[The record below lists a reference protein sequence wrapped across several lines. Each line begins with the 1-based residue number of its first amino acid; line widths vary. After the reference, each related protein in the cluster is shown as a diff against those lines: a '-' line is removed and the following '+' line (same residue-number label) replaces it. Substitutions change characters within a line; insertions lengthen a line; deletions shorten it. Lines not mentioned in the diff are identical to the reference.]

1 MPVKKVHVVVT
12 SALPARSL
20 APAIMTVKVV
30 LDANGLVGVNV
41 AILSRTSYETFPTTT
56 VAPGPV
62 TVKVTG
68 LIVEGSIALSKVALT
83 EASVPTLPARFAG
96 FLRMTVGG
104 VVSVLSPVVKVQT
117 KLLASVLPARSAT

>member
-20 APAIMTVKVV
+20 APAIITVKVV
-30 LDANGLVGVNV
+30 LDASGLVGVNV

-62 TVKVTG
+62 TVNVVG
-68 LIVEGSIALSKVALT
+68 LIVDGSIALSKVALT
-83 EASVPTLPARFAG
+83 AASIPTPLALAIG
-96 FLRMTVGG
+96 LLEVTVG
-104 VVSVLSPVVKVQT
+104 
-117 KLLASVLPARSAT
+117 